1 MRSCVLPELEKKA
14 ETKKKK
20 KCRRFS
26 DVGCF
31 YLPIFFPVIRH
42 SEHRCAEKVLRFK
55 PEQKK
60 KIVCGCWCGQCY
72 LKASVTNFFSAH
84 CLFVLLINCFSK
96 ILECAFIF
104 PSDRSHFG
112 FIRCT
117 FWCVCFFCV
126 CLNFH

>member
-1 MRSCVLPELEKKA
+1 MKLHTDQKNKTKKLKRYEQNLAKILINDAFLRFTVIGKKA

-60 KIVCGCWCGQCY
+60 KNSLRLLVWPM
-72 LKASVTNFFSAH
+72 
-84 CLFVLLINCFSK
+84 LFES
-96 ILECAFIF
+96 
-104 PSDRSHFG
+104 
-112 FIRCT
+112 IRDK
-117 FWCVCFFCV
+117 FFFCSLFI
-126 CLNFH
+126 CATDQLFF